1 MLKDP
6 LPSLYTRQDIE
17 SIDMEDFRH
26 NYVNLTGFR
35 MVDPE
40 DKHTQTIMQDMEIYE
55 LQTDLQLLNTTGF
68 LSLGVSHTRHDLQAV
83 LLQTSPSR

>member
-1 MLKDP
+1 
-6 LPSLYTRQDIE
+6 
-17 SIDMEDFRH
+17 MEDFRH

-40 DKHTQTIMQDMEIYE
+40 DRHTQAIMQDMEIYE

-68 LSLGVSHTRHDLQAV
+68 LSLRVRHCGPGLAAV
-83 LLQTSPSR
+83 LSIASYSS